1 MGRGVREFYGSTL
14 RELKNAIDGFE
25 NHKKEQFQ
33 EYMYGV
39 RKACYWTMKSMYGKK
54 IKKESDL
61 FPLEIDKAIRK
72 AKIKNMKPVEIT
84 RIVKDG
90 Q

>member
-1 MGRGVREFYGSTL
+1 MTL
-14 RELKNAIDGFE
+14 REIQNAIDGFE
-25 NHKKEQFQ
+25 YLKKEQFQ

-39 RKACYWTMKSMYGKK
+39 RKACYWTMKSMHGKK

-61 FPLEIDKAIRK
+61 FPLEIDKVIRRE
-72 AKIKNMKPVEIT
+72 KIKNMKPVEIT